1 MLTLKT
7 DLGIQS
13 YCFRGFSSNDDVISH
28 LKSCGVTATELC
40 PAHVNFAD
48 SSACAEVINTYNENG
63 IRIVSTGVLTLQGEE
78 KNNRKWF
85 EFAKLAGPA
94 HISVNFRPSSC
105 PASWEVAEGL
115 AEEYDLHL
123 GIHNHGGRHW
133 LGSCEMLDHVFA
145 STGDRIG
152 LCLDTAWALD
162 AREDP
167 IAMAERYA
175 DRLYGVH
182 IKDFVFD
189 RAREP
194 EDVIVGQGNL
204 DLPRLAELI
213 ESNENVKM
221 VVLEYEGDVDNPVP
235 ALTKCVQAVGSLS

>member
-1 MLTLKT
+1 MLTLKR

-13 YCFRGFSSNDDVISH
+13 FCFRGFNSNEEVISN
-28 LKSCGVTATELC
+28 LKSCGVAAIELC
-40 PAHVNFAD
+40 PVHVDFRD
-48 SSACAEVINTYNENG
+48 PSSFSEVINTYRENG
-63 IRIVSTGVLTLQGEE
+63 IRIVSAGVLTLQGEE
-78 KNNRKWF
+78 ADNRKWF
-85 EFAKLAGPA
+85 EFARLAGSE
-94 HISVNFRPSSC
+94 HISVNFRPSSS
-105 PASWEVAEGL
+105 PDSWKMAEGL

-133 LGSCEMLDHVFA
+133 LGSCESLDHVFA

-194 EDVIVGQGNL
+194 EDVIVGEGNL

-213 ESNENVKM
+213 ESNEKVKM
-221 VVLEYEGDVDNPVP
+221 VVLEYEGDVENPVP
-235 ALTKCVQAVGSLS
+235 ALTECVKAVGSLS